1 MWHDAPS
8 KETKTMS
15 FGKNPHVAKATAAE
29 QKARAAGDEGAR
41 VIAWREAARQWERA
55 AEREAMPKRAAEYT
69 ANAAAAREAAD
80 NPDVSDAVEPAV
92 IGVPPKPD
100 PADLN

>member
-1 MWHDAPS
+1 
-8 KETKTMS
+8 MS

-69 ANAAAAREAAD
+69 AAAAAAREAAD
-80 NPDVSDAVEPAV
+80 NPEGPAADEPAAAAPV
-92 IGVPPKPD
+92 AVPPKPD